1 MLDRNY
7 TPAVNAFVQKA
18 LSLIG
23 TGLELLIV
31 FHGEQ
36 YPLKL
41 ADRASKRDAADVE
54 MRRLGALRDRR

>member
-31 FHGEQ
+31 FDGEQ

-41 ADRASKRDAADVE
+41 AA
-54 MRRLGALRDRR
+54 